1 MLFSSRARSLLPSV
15 LAAALGPAALANHGP
30 GTSGGGSSTASGETL
45 KAGAFD
51 LSLRTD
57 ATWYETFSRAEAES
71 HAIRSGEFDAIDRT
85 LVESLSIA
93 YGITDDFQIGAQT
106 GYYAGTNFV
115 AAEADGVGGAESATA
130 DPRGIMDLWL
140 QAKYRVAHGPGG
152 HLAAIAGVKLPT
164 GRDDVT
170 LSDGSQ
176 LEPSSQPGSGAVDY
190 QLGVAYSRFLTS
202 RTTFDASGIYTRRG
216 EHDDF
221 KVGDRFDFG
230 TAFAYRLT
238 EDVKSYPNWSVSA
251 EALAVWIDRDEDS
264 GERNPN
270 SGGTT
275 VYLAP
280 GVRGRLDPHVALS
293 LAPALPVYQDLD
305 GDQPETRA
313 KLAFTLSFSF

>member
-1 MLFSSRARSLLPSV
+1 MHYFRPFLVVLL
-15 LAAALGPAALANHGP
+15 APAALANHGP

-57 ATWYETFSRAEAES
+57 VTWYETFSRAEAES

-93 YGITDDFQIGAQT
+93 YGVTDDFQVGAQT
-106 GYYAGTNFV
+106 GYYSGTNFV

-140 QAKYRVAHGPGG
+140 QAKYRVAHGPAG

-170 LSDGSQ
+170 LSDGSE
-176 LEPSSQPGSGAVDY
+176 LEPSSQPGTGAVDW
-190 QLGVAYSRFLTS
+190 QLGLAYSRYLTS
-202 RTTFDASGIYTRRG
+202 RTTFDASGVYTRRG

-221 KVGDRFDFG
+221 KVGDRLDVG
-230 TAFAYRLT
+230 TAFAYRMT
-238 EDVKSYPNWSVSA
+238 EDIRSYPNWSVSA
-251 EALAVWIDRDEDS
+251 EALAVWIDRDEDG

-275 VYLAP
+275 VYFAP
-280 GVRGRLDPHVALS
+280 GVRGRIDPHLSLS

-313 KLAFTLSFSF
+313 KVAFTLSYSF